1 MAKENRVS
9 SQEVYNYLVE
19 KHGLS
24 HNKAMGIL
32 SNIAGES
39 DFIIN
44 AVGDNGSSYGLFQ
57 YNIAGNRR
65 ENMIEYVGEDWETDW
80 KGQVDFIFEEDNKD
94 SRMKQYLEK
103 EYNSIEDAAHSF
115 QFNFERPKIEG
126 ADELKELQEKYNE
139 NPTEELKNQIIEQE
153 KIVEQNARKKAKGRV
168 EHLYDLSKR
177 QSKDGLIY
185 PDSSEGYIK
194 EYNEYQ
200 KNPNKQIPIPRT
212 DDKKTIPITPGD
224 GEPPIVKEN
233 DNQEEITKENYTIQ
247 KDDTLSQLAEKFD
260 TTVEELMEL
269 NPNIKDKDKIYTG
282 DKLVIPTKKIEG
294 KPNYDDELNEIIEE
308 IENIEPGS
316 DDEVNRILEA
326 IGKKNERIQNAKEN
340 WKSEGKGE
348 LDWDGDGVPDV
359 DDMYP
364 TENNKIL
371 MDKFNKGEITEQE
384 FRDSLVFPSDP
395 LADDDGI
402 MEEEEDTTDYQAK
415 YQELLE
421 KLDSANP
428 NDIPGL
434 KEEILNLREKI
445 QEESSEGTKIDDAGL
460 GYETEDGRIVIGHMG
475 EEVELLGEDS
485 YNKQYEELLKELD
498 NAGPNDIPIIKQK
511 IQELDN
517 KLRQSQEIIKEQSKW
532 GTNELDFDGDGVPDI
547 RDAYPTEA
555 NKIMMDEFDKR
566 QTYWEYVKQ
575 GGTDVIGERREYE
588 EFMSTPIEEV
598 DFNFTG
604 ELSQEGWSMQ
614 GSLFKNIETF
624 KDKFS
629 KYGESFEKNI
639 GQFFKKIFEGR
650 SKDAIDSIKNWLS
663 EPNHRTF
670 VEFISGNMELYRN
683 IYSKDEVK
691 DVLKSVEPTL
701 YDRPIELPEV
711 EKYNQGTYVKLKDFM
726 QPYHESGNPSREQL
740 GMDTPAFYN
749 DDGTPRPINISN
761 YGLDED
767 MVFFIPH
774 GNKWGDEWIA
784 FNNEE
789 ELLVHSGGQ
798 MPEINTLDLEEE
810 FYNMKSDAANLGY
823 EERAGEA
830 VDMIPEYI
838 MEDLLS
844 GLESAKNATEEANN
858 IQNNFTPYSEYSTIP
873 YTSEFSQK
881 FKQKYFRGVPHDPDT
896 GTPYTYND
904 ISNLYTKPEDVMF
917 MYPGPVRDRNR
928 DEGLAE
934 GAWQFTIGAYGP
946 TDDSGLFITDKA
958 KGSQFEHLIE
968 LLQAGYVLDDRMT
981 QKPFIDDW
989 SQTRFREVGDTDPV
1003 ITAILYPP
1011 GSYKDDNGAWVN
1023 EDGYHYVTKNEKAW
1037 GGSYWDDDE
1046 EHKQHFMYE
1055 GGNVMYVSSKKYTPK
1070 DFPGLNTDDPW
1081 KYMQAISDVENGG
1094 YWDVKTQT
1102 MFQEGGVHRDVFGR
1116 LIKTETVVGTDGQNY
1131 GIEYKITGK
1140 EGQKT
1145 AGREIVDDYDWDT
1158 DDYDEALDGYW
1169 RPTNKGIRNAKKA
1182 GMPYDSSTDHFYT
1195 PGSYKKGGEWFTPN
1209 GLQITLD
1216 ERYNEVATIHLP
1228 KNIRNSE
1235 TYKKTGWQWNNRDK
1249 SWYPP
1254 NAFRGEDGRFY
1265 IDVNASTDASG
1276 LDIIEDRGT
1285 EDKMFEIQKS
1295 TGENVSIDNAHNINF
1310 NVSIPITGSN
1320 IDEQTLIDYNKA
1332 YPDGIPLDVLEN
1344 ELSGSYTFVNDGKYS
1359 AQDFPGLPGLGQGK
1373 DAKVLAFAGQ
1383 LKDAGY
1389 VWALEHGRF
1398 FQPGTTKGY
1407 WDPNAGEKGE
1417 FIDDNNYYDSEGYVY
1432 RSTKLDDGT
1441 YAHTW
1446 QHTNKSMQN
1455 AGWVQYGDGF
1465 LPPGT
1470 YVDENKKLRVQVGS
1484 EKDDKLDR
1492 FVVYHSEG
1500 KRDED
1505 DNVDSTIGERF
1516 GIKVDDSGNPY
1527 YRVKDDEGNYGEN
1540 IPFTPNNSADRNLR
1554 NFSVSYS
1561 VQQIEDFRYMGMVQ
1575 SDLALNTTVSES
1587 LSPIDGSNS
1596 IWLPEGSYKD
1606 DDGNW
1611 RMPLDSEG
1619 YTQSSEDLY
1628 YTPQR
1633 ESGSRGLDSI
1643 YSAIPMTK
1651 EDYDKYNQ
1659 TQKDALNDPTL
1670 NMQELVG
1677 DWNPWQNA
1685 VNKIGNFWDKHGK
1698 TATTLLQAG
1707 TGILAMHKAMK
1718 DIPVEDMPELSPD
1731 FKAFQRMSKELAQ
1744 SGMDPKTKYAARK
1757 DLGEA
1762 YNAGI
1767 TNAMRASGGS
1777 RATFLAN
1784 AGVLNANKVKG
1795 LLKLSAVDAEQRK
1808 KNMDSYGKV
1817 MAQAETFLKETAA
1830 VENKMKYAELKR
1842 QSDVFG
1848 GVGSSLIGN
1857 IINDLSYSET
1867 MKEMQPMIEE
1877 QVNLLYQQK
1886 VQADLDAANTGTGTE
1901 DDNTQTGS

>member
-39 DFIIN
+39 NFVIN
-44 AVGDNGSSYGLFQ
+44 AVGDSGNSYGLFQ
-57 YNIAGNRR
+57 YNIAGDRR

-80 KGQVDFIFEEDNKD
+80 KGQVDFIFAEDNKD
-94 SRMKQYLEK
+94 SRMKQYLER
-103 EYNSIEDAAHSF
+103 EYNSVEDAAHSF
-115 QFNFERPKIEG
+115 QHNFERPTIEG
-126 ADELKELQEKYNE
+126 ADVLSDMQEAKALKELRKAYEE
-139 NPTEELKNQIIEQE
+139 NPTEDLKKKIEKQEAIVAKNTNKYEKNSIKELQNQIVGQK
-153 KIVEQNARKKAKGRV
+153 KIVEQNAIKKAKGRV
-168 EHLYDLSKR
+168 EHLYDIGKNDKSKE
-177 QSKDGLIY
+177 GLIF
-185 PDSSEGYIK
+185 PSSSEEYIK

-200 KNPNKQIPIPRT
+200 KNPDKQIPTPRVDNEIT
-212 DDKKTIPITPGD
+212 DPIVTPDNNESGTD
-224 GEPPIVKEN
+224 NEPPIVKES
-233 DNQEEITKENYTIQ
+233 DNKEEITKENYTIQ

-282 DKLVIPTKKIEG
+282 DELVIPTKKIEG

-316 DDEVNRILEA
+316 DDEVNRIIDA
-326 IGKKNERIQNAKEN
+326 ITKRNEKIESAKEK
-340 WKSEGKGE
+340 WETEGKRE

-359 DDMYP
+359 DDIYP

-384 FRDSLVFPSDP
+384 FRDGLILPSDP

-445 QEESSEGTKIDDAGL
+445 QKESSEGIKVDDAGL

-475 EEVELLGEDS
+475 EEVELLGEES

-547 RDAYPTEA
+547 NDPYPTEA
-555 NKIMMDEFDKR
+555 NKIMMDEFNKR
-566 QTYWEYVKQ
+566 ETYWEYVKQ

-588 EFMSTPIEEV
+588 EFMTDPIEEV
-598 DFNFTG
+598 DYNFTG
-604 ELSQEGWSMQ
+604 ELSQEGSSQESWSME

-650 SKDAIDSIKNWLS
+650 NKDAVNSIKSWLS

-701 YDRPIELPEV
+701 YDRPIQFPEA
-711 EKYNQGTYVKLKDFM
+711 EKYSGPSGKYFKLKDLSYNSENRAVLNK
-726 QPYHESGNPSREQL
+726 QTGWSN
-740 GMDTPAFYN
+740 DT
-749 DDGTPRPINISN
+749 
-761 YGLDED
+761 
-767 MVFFIPH
+767 VFFIPAEDFGILSANDAAH
-774 GNKWGDEWIA
+774 QNVENAYFSENLSFYIESNLDNIVA
-784 FNNEE
+784 FNNIDELKNHAGGDIPLDIESFNNENLNDYIDLYFDGADYDKISTLFNVAKDSSSQADWEE
-789 ELLVHSGGQ
+789 DQFTSYQ
-798 MPEINTLDLEEE
+798 D
-810 FYNMKSDAANLGY
+810 YNK
-823 EERAGEA
+823 
-830 VDMIPEYI
+830 
-838 MEDLLS
+838 
-844 GLESAKNATEEANN
+844 
-858 IQNNFTPYSEYSTIP
+858 IP
-873 YTSEFSQK
+873 YEDYEFSYK
-881 FKQKYFRGVPHDPDT
+881 FKSKYFRGIPHDPDT
-896 GTPYTYND
+896 GLAYTPEQFN
-904 ISNLYTKPEDVMF
+904 SLYTSPEDVNIIV
-917 MYPGPVRDRNR
+917 PVGMDDLIVTQSGDPNR
-928 DEGLAE
+928 GKRAFGSDLV
-934 GAWQFTIGAYGP
+934 P
-946 TDDSGLFITDKA
+946 SGMINN
-958 KGSQFEHLIE
+958 FETLIE
-968 LLQAGYVLDDRMT
+968 LKESGYV
-981 QKPFIDDW
+981 
-989 SQTRFREVGDTDPV
+989 VDTTYGERSTPDGRTGLM
-1003 ITAILYPP
+1003 IYPP
-1011 GSYKDDNGAWVN
+1011 NSYIDKHGAWVN
-1023 EDGYHYVTKNEKAW
+1023 ANGYAYYWQNN
-1037 GGSYWDDDE
+1037 GSFTTSN
-1046 EHKQHFMYE
+1046 KR
-1055 GGNVMYVSSKKYTPK
+1055 YTHD
-1070 DFPGLNTDDPW
+1070 DFPGMNLEDDPLL
-1081 KYMQAISDVENGG
+1081 YMGSIATIENGG
-1094 YWDVKTQT
+1094 YWDVKTQF
-1102 MFQEGGVHRDVFGR
+1102 MFTESGVHRDNLGR
-1116 LIKTETVVGTDGQNY
+1116 LIKLDSN
-1131 GIEYKITGK
+1131 GIEYKMS
-1140 EGQKT
+1140 
-1145 AGREIVDDYDWDT
+1145 DDVGSFPSDKVS
-1158 DDYDEALDGYW
+1158 GYW
-1169 RPTNKGIRNAKKA
+1169 RPTNRGKRTAKKL
-1182 GMPYDSSTDHFYT
+1182 GMPYDPSTDHFYS
-1195 PGSYKKGGEWFTPN
+1195 PGSYKKGKEWFTSD

-1216 ERYNEVATIHLP
+1216 ERYNEITTIHLP
-1228 KNIRNSE
+1228 KNMRDSE

-1295 TGENVSIDNAHNINF
+1295 TGENVAIDNAHNINF

-1344 ELSGSYTFVNDGKYS
+1344 ELSGSYTFVDDGKYN
-1359 AQDFPGLPGLGQGK
+1359 AQDFPGLPGLGQGN

-1383 LKDAGY
+1383 LKDSGY
-1389 VWALEHGRF
+1389 VWASEHGRF

-1470 YVDENKKLRVQVGS
+1470 YVDENKDLRVQVGT

-1492 FVVYHSEG
+1492 FVLYHSEG
-1500 KRDED
+1500 KSDED
-1505 DNVDSTIGERF
+1505 DNVDSTIGERY
-1516 GIKVDDSGNPY
+1516 GIQVDDAGNPY

-1561 VQQIEDFRYMGMVQ
+1561 ASQIEYFESQGMVQ

-1596 IWLPEGSYKD
+1596 VWLPEGSYQD

-1848 GVGSSLIGN
+1848 GIGSSLIGN
-1857 IINDLSYSET
+1857 IINDLSYAET
-1867 MKEMQPMIEE
+1867 MKEMGPMIEE
-1877 QVNLLYQQK
+1877 QVNLLYKQK
-1886 VQADLDAANTGTGTE
+1886 VQADLDAVNTGTGTE
-1901 DDNTQTGS
+1901 DDNTQTGG